1 MSIISSAMPPLTHSW
16 CPKSAFCSFF
26 VQLST
31 TISPLEVFHRP
42 QSSPQNPFY
51 FWKQCLAG
59 LLSGYET
66 CPWGETQRPILLQG
80 LTKVRGGVGLT
91 PLTDGYNSKISSGN
105 LKSLYKA
112 FFGCN
117 MSQCAPPVLSDHVLN
132 AGSCLPR
139 ETPVV
144 SLMDRELKKEKV
156 SVLSPFTSFFSAVL
170 LLNPHSVFADLS
182 YLFHFDSFCSS
193 NEQKTPQKRQLQ
205 NCHRDAHL

>member
-16 CPKSAFCSFF
+16 CTKSAFCSFF

-105 LKSLYKA
+105 LKSLSKA
-112 FFGCN
+112 FLAAICHN
-117 MSQCAPPVLSDHVLN
+117 VPLLCCQTMCLMLVLAFL
-132 AGSCLPR
+132 
-139 ETPVV
+139 E
-144 SLMDRELKKEKV
+144 SL
-156 SVLSPFTSFFSAVL
+156 
-170 LLNPHSVFADLS
+170 
-182 YLFHFDSFCSS
+182 
-193 NEQKTPQKRQLQ
+193 Q
-205 NCHRDAHL
+205 